1 MLHVADDFLKLI
13 VQVVLALSSLWPAM
27 RRTWHTRPV
36 ERRVGMRRV
45 QLAPA
50 LAFTGLIPSRIAVCV
65 PRRITLPS
73 GLVIPD
79 RRRMERRGL

>member
-1 MLHVADDFLKLI
+1 MATH
-13 VQVVLALSSLWPAM
+13 
-27 RRTWHTRPV
+27 
-36 ERRVGMRRV
+36 RVGMRRV

-50 LAFTGLIPSRIAVCV
+50 LAFTSMPTRIAACV

-79 RRRMERRGL
+79 RRRMECRGL